1 MTGNGQ
7 PDESRMMRLY
17 DYYRSTAA
25 YRVRIA
31 LNLKGLSYQQA
42 RVNLL
47 QGEDSSADYRAI
59 NPQGLVPALVL
70 DDTVLQQSLAICE
83 YLDEMQPEPPLL
95 PGDPLQRARIRALAQ
110 MVACDIHPVN
120 NLRVLKY
127 LTGELGINEVRK
139 LTWYR
144 HWIDEGFRPIEQ
156 LLSATATEGAFCF
169 GNQVT
174 LADICLVPQV
184 YNARRFEL
192 DLTPY
197 PRIVQIEQQCLQL
210 DAFERARPD
219 IQPDAV

>member
-1 MTGNGQ
+1 
-7 PDESRMMRLY
+7 MMKLY

-25 YRVRIA
+25 YRVRVV
-31 LNLKGLSYQQA
+31 LNLKGLDYEQF

-47 QGEDSSADYRAI
+47 QGEESGVDYRTV
-59 NPQGLVPALVL
+59 NPQGLVPALAL

-83 YLDEMQPEPPLL
+83 FLDEVSPEPPLL
-95 PGDPLQRARIRALAQ
+95 PGNPRQRAHIRALAQ

-120 NLRVLKY
+120 NLRILKY
-127 LTGELGINEVRK
+127 LTGELGISEAQK
-139 LTWYR
+139 LAWYH

-156 LLSATATEGAFCF
+156 LLTGRADTRAFCF
-169 GNQVT
+169 GDQVT
-174 LADICLVPQV
+174 LADVCLVPQV

-210 DAFERARPD
+210 DAFDRARPEN
-219 IQPDAV
+219 QSDAV